1 MTVRRMTRVLFVAG
15 LLLAAPAGTAL
26 ARQAPKPPAARPAP
40 MSVIPLPSAS
50 EKVPIDPRITIGR
63 LENGLRYYIRRNPR
77 PAKRA
82 ELRLVINAGSV
93 LEEDDQRGLAHFVEH
108 MAFNGTTHF
117 QGQEITG
124 FMESIGMQF
133 GPNLNAFTTFDDT
146 TFVLQVPTDRDDIL
160 EKAFLI
166 LEDWAH
172 NVTFDGREI
181 DKERGVIV
189 EEWRQGRGASA
200 RLQDKLFPIVLEGS
214 RYADRNPIGTKE
226 SVESFP
232 HERLKQFYRDWY
244 RTDLMAVVA
253 VGDFDPP
260 AIEALIRKRFGPIP
274 APVGAKPRPAY
285 PVPDHPGTRYAI
297 ATDPELPAA
306 SLTIFNKLPIREQ
319 STVLSYRERIIDHL
333 YAAMFNARLNE
344 LSQRADA
351 PFIGAG
357 VDRGIFV
364 RTKEV
369 AMLSA
374 MTQPDRIARALDAL
388 VTEAARVEH
397 HGFTASE
404 LEREKR
410 NLLRVY
416 DQALAEKDKDE
427 SAPLAAEYIRNF
439 LTDESL
445 PGIAWEHQMHVR
457 FLPGITLA
465 EVNALAKQWN
475 GDHSR
480 VIAVSA
486 PQKPGLAVPTEAE
499 LAAIVKKASGS
510 AVTAYVDNVPDA
522 VLLAEPPA
530 AGAIAAEKAIPEVG
544 VTEWT
549 LSNGARVVLY
559 PTTFKQDEVYFRAI
573 SPGGASLVPDS
584 DYVAAA
590 TAAQVVSAGGLAGFD
605 AVTLDKVLAGK
616 VATVLPFVE
625 ESFEGLAGGGSARD
639 LETLLQLVYLRFTS
653 PRADSTAFGVMQ
665 EQVTSLAAN
674 RRSDPDTLFED
685 TVSATLWQN
694 HFRKRPLSDDLIKEM
709 SLEKSLAFYKDRFA
723 DAGDF
728 VFVFAGSFDPAA
740 IRPLVARYLA
750 SLPTTGR
757 KESWKDTR
765 ITTVRGVV
773 EKVVEKGLEPQS
785 RVRVVF
791 SGPFRWDP
799 DQRVLLHLLGQIL
812 EGQLGAVLR
821 EDQSGT
827 YGVKVTTA
835 SDKVPTPGLHAVD
848 RLQLR
853 AGTHRGPGQETVRRD
868 FPDAHGRVV
877 GELPARRAGG
887 DGARVRDRFAREP
900 LGGRPD
906 HRRVRERRRRA
917 ERPEGAGAEPD
928 AHAGDDPGGRPDV
941 PRHPQLRAG
950 DARAREED

>member
-1 MTVRRMTRVLFVAG
+1 MNARCTRFLVAAG
-15 LLLAAPAGTAL
+15 LILAASAGTAG
-26 ARQAPKPPAARPAP
+26 ARQVKAPPARTPAP
-40 MSVIPLPSAS
+40 MTVVPLPSAT
-50 EKVPIDPRITIGR
+50 EKVPVDPRITIGR
-63 LENGLRYYIRRNPR
+63 LENGLRYYVRRNPR

-93 LEEDDQRGLAHFVEH
+93 LEEDDQLGLAHFVEH
-108 MAFNGTTHF
+108 MAFNGTKHF
-117 QGQEITG
+117 AGQEITG

-133 GPNLNAFTTFDDT
+133 GPSLNAFTTFDDT
-146 TFVLQVPTDRDDIL
+146 TFVLQVPTDRADIL
-160 EKAFLI
+160 DKAFLI

-181 DKERGVIV
+181 DKERGVII

-214 RYADRNPIGTKE
+214 RYAVRSPIGTTA
-226 SVESFP
+226 SLESFP
-232 HERLKQFYRDWY
+232 HERLRQFYRDWY

-274 APVGAKPRPAY
+274 APLAPTPRPSY
-285 PVPDHPGTRYAI
+285 PVPDHPGTRYAV

-306 SLTIFNKLPIREQ
+306 TISIFNKLPIREQ
-319 STVLSYRERIIDHL
+319 ATVLSYRERIIDHL

-374 MTQPDRIARALDAL
+374 MTQPDRIGRALEAIA
-388 VTEAARVEH
+388 TEAARVER
-397 HGFTASE
+397 HGFTATE

-416 DQALAEKDKDE
+416 DQALAENDKDE

-439 LTDESL
+439 LTGESL

-465 EVNALAKQWN
+465 EVNALAKEWN
-475 GDHSR
+475 GDHNR
-480 VIAVSA
+480 VVAVSA
-486 PQKPGLAVPTEAE
+486 PQKPGLAVPTQAE
-499 LAAIVKKASGS
+499 LAAIVKKAGAA
-510 AVTAYVDNVPDA
+510 AVSAYVDEAPDA
-522 VLLAEPPA
+522 ALMTDLPA
-530 AGAIAAEKAIPEVG
+530 PGAIAAEKRIPEAG
-544 VTEWT
+544 ITEWT

-559 PTTFKQDEVYFRAI
+559 PTTFKQDEVYFRAV
-573 SPGGASLVPDS
+573 SPGGASLVPDA

-590 TAAQVVSAGGLAGFD
+590 TAGQVVSAGGLGAFD
-605 AVTLDKVLAGK
+605 AVALDKVLAGK

-639 LETLLQLVYLRFTS
+639 LETLLQLVHLRFTR
-653 PRADSTAFGVMQ
+653 PRADATAFGVIQ
-665 EQVTSLAAN
+665 EQLTSLAAN
-674 RRSDPDTLFED
+674 RGANPDTLFED
-685 TVSATLWQN
+685 TVSATVWQN
-694 HFRKRPLSDDLIKEM
+694 HFRKRPLSAELIKEM

-728 VFVFAGSFDPAA
+728 VFVFAGSIDADA
-740 IRPLVARYLA
+740 LRALVARYLA
-750 SLPTTGR
+750 SLPTAGRGETWRDTGI
-757 KESWKDTR
+757 DP
-765 ITTVRGVV
+765 VRGVV
-773 EKVVEKGLEPQS
+773 EKVVEKGLEPQG
-785 RVRVVF
+785 RVRLVF
-791 SGPFRWDP
+791 SGPFAWNP
-799 DQRVLLHLLGQIL
+799 TQRVLLNVLGKIL

-827 YGVKVTTA
+827 YGVRVTTA
-835 SDKVPTPGLHAVD
+835 ADKVPKSSYALSIDFSCAPQRTEELVKRLFLEIARMRTDELSEPYVRGVREALVREYETDSHENRWAVA
-848 RLQLR
+848 RI
-853 AGTHRGPGQETVRRD
+853 T
-868 FPDAHGRVV
+868 DAY
-877 GELPARRAGG
+877 ENG
-887 DGARVRDRFAREP
+887 DDVRDALKEPPLNRTLTPAMIQEAARTY
-900 LGGRPD
+900 LDTRNYV
-906 HRRVRERRRRA
+906 RVTLL
-917 ERPEGAGAEPD
+917 PEKK
-928 AHAGDDPGGRPDV
+928 
-941 PRHPQLRAG
+941 
-950 DARAREED
+950 

>member
-1 MTVRRMTRVLFVAG
+1 MTVRRVTRLLLVAG
-15 LLLAAPAGTAL
+15 LILSASGGAAA
-26 ARQAPKPPAARPAP
+26 ARQATKPAAPKPAP
-40 MSVIPLPSAS
+40 MTVVPLPSAG
-50 EKVPIDPRITIGR
+50 EKVPVDRRITIGR
-63 LENGLRYYIRRNPR
+63 LPNGLRYYVRRNPR

-82 ELRLVINAGSV
+82 ELRLVINVGSV
-93 LEEDDQRGLAHFVEH
+93 LEDDDQLGLAHFVEH

-146 TFVLQVPTDRDDIL
+146 TFVLQVPTDRNDIL

-214 RYADRNPIGTKE
+214 RYGVRNPIGTKA
-226 SVESFP
+226 SIESFP

-244 RTDLMAVVA
+244 RPDLMAVVA

-260 AIEALIRKRFGPIP
+260 AIEALIRKRFSAIP
-274 APVGAKPRPAY
+274 APIGAKPRPAY

-306 SLTIFNKLPIREQ
+306 TISIFNKLPIREQ
-319 STVLSYRERIIDHL
+319 STILSYRERIIDHL

-374 MTQPDRIARALDAL
+374 MSQPDRIGRALEAV
-388 VTEAARVEH
+388 VTEAARVER
-397 HGFTASE
+397 HGFTATE

-410 NLLRVY
+410 NLLRAY
-416 DQALAEKDKDE
+416 DQALAENDKDE

-445 PGIAWEHQMHVR
+445 PGIAWEHEMHVR

-465 EVNALAKQWN
+465 DVNALAKEWN

-480 VIAVSA
+480 VVAVSA
-486 PQKPGLAVPTEAE
+486 PQKAGLAVPAEAD
-499 LAAIVKKASGS
+499 LAAIVKKASAA
-510 AVTAYVDNVPDA
+510 AVAAYVDDTPDA
-522 VLLAEPPA
+522 ALLSEAPA
-530 AGAIAAEKAIPEVG
+530 PGAIAAEKTLSDVG

-559 PTTFKQDEVYFRAI
+559 PTAFKQDEVFFRAV
-573 SPGGASLVPDS
+573 SPGGASLAPDA

-590 TAAQVVSAGGLAGFD
+590 TSGQVVSAGGLGAFD
-605 AVTLDKVLAGK
+605 AVALDKVLAGK
-616 VATVLPFVE
+616 VATVLPFIE

-639 LETLLQLVYLRFTS
+639 IETLLQLVYLRFTK
-653 PRADSTAFGVMQ
+653 PRADATAYGVMV
-665 EQVTSLAAN
+665 EQLKSIAAN
-674 RRSDPDTLFED
+674 RGANPETLFED
-685 TVSATLWQN
+685 TVAGIVWQN
-694 HFRKRPLSDDLIKEM
+694 HFRKRPISAALIQEL
-709 SLEKSLAFYKDRFA
+709 SLEKSFEFYKDRFA

-728 VFVFAGSFDPAA
+728 VFVFAGNIDVAA
-740 IRPLVARYLA
+740 MRPLVTRYLA

-757 KESWKDTR
+757 KETWRDTA
-765 ITTVRGVV
+765 IDPVRGVV
-773 EKVVEKGLEPQS
+773 ERVVEKGLEPQS
-785 RVRVVF
+785 RVRLVF
-791 SGPFRWDP
+791 TGPFSWNP
-799 DQRVLLHLLGQIL
+799 TQRVLLTVLGKIL

-827 YGVKVTTA
+827 YGVRVTTA
-835 SDKVPTPGLHAVD
+835 SDKVPKSSYALSIDFSCAPERTEDL
-848 RLQLR
+848 
-853 AGTHRGPGQETVRRD
+853 VRRL
-868 FPDAHGRVV
+868 FL
-877 GELPARRAGG
+877 EI
-887 DGARVRDRFAREP
+887 ARVRMEELSEP
-900 LGGRPD
+900 YLRG
-906 HRRVRERRRRA
+906 VREALVREFETDSRENRWAVARITDAYENGDDVRDALKEPGLNRA
-917 ERPEGAGAEPD
+917 LTSAMIQEAARLYLDTRNYVRVTLRPEKK
-928 AHAGDDPGGRPDV
+928 
-941 PRHPQLRAG
+941 
-950 DARAREED
+950 

>member
-1 MTVRRMTRVLFVAG
+1 MIASRSARLLFLAC
-15 LLLAAPAGTAL
+15 LLLAASGSYAAAQTAVQQPARKA
-26 ARQAPKPPAARPAP
+26 AP
-40 MSVIPLPSAS
+40 MTVAPLPSAT
-50 EKVPIDPRITIGR
+50 ERVPVDPRITIGR

-82 ELRLVINAGSV
+82 ELRLVVNAGSV
-93 LEEDDQRGLAHFVEH
+93 LEDDDQLGLAHVVEH
-108 MAFNGTTHF
+108 MAFNGTKHF
-117 QGQEITG
+117 AGQEITA

-133 GPNLNAFTTFDDT
+133 GPSLNAFTTFDDT
-146 TFVLQVPTDRDDIL
+146 TFILKVPTDRAEIL

-172 NVTFDGREI
+172 NLTFDGREI
-181 DKERGVIV
+181 DKERLVII
-189 EEWRQGRGASA
+189 EEWRQGRGAAA
-200 RLQDKLFPIVLEGS
+200 RLQDKLFPIVLDGS
-214 RYADRNPIGTKE
+214 RYAARSPIGTTA
-226 SVESFP
+226 SLESFS

-253 VGDFDPP
+253 VGDFDPA
-260 AIEALIRKRFGPIP
+260 AIERLIKARFGPIP
-274 APVGAKPRPAY
+274 APVAPKPRPAY

-306 SLTIFNKLPIREQ
+306 SITLFNKLPIREQ
-319 STVLSYRERIIDHL
+319 ATILSYRERIIDHL

-374 MTQPDRIARALDAL
+374 MAQPDRISRAL
-388 VTEAARVEH
+388 EAIVGEASRVER
-397 HGFTASE
+397 HGFTATE

-410 NLLRVY
+410 NLLRAY
-416 DQALAEKDKDE
+416 DQALAENDKDE

-465 EVNALAKQWN
+465 EVNALAKEWN
-475 GDHSR
+475 GDHNR
-480 VIAVSA
+480 VVAVSA
-486 PQKPGLAVPTEAE
+486 PERAGVTIPTEAD
-499 LAAIVKKASGS
+499 LARTVKAASS
-510 AVTAYVDNVPDA
+510 AAVAAYVDSVPDA
-522 VLLAEPPA
+522 ALLAEPPA
-530 AGAIAAEKAIPEVG
+530 PGAITGEKPIPEAG
-544 VTEWT
+544 ITEWT

-559 PTTFKQDEVYFRAI
+559 PTTFKQDEVFFRAI
-573 SPGGASLVPDS
+573 SPGGASLVKDA

-590 TAAQVVSAGGLAGFD
+590 TAAQVVSAGGLGGFD

-616 VATVLPFVE
+616 VATVLPFFE

-639 LETLLQLVYLRFTS
+639 LETLLQLVYLRFTK
-653 PRADSTAFGVMQ
+653 PRADATAFGVMVD
-665 EQVTSLAAN
+665 QVKSLAAN
-674 RRSDPDTLFED
+674 RRSDPDTFFED
-685 TVSATLWQN
+685 TVSAIVWQN
-694 HFRKRPLSDDLIKEM
+694 HFRKRPLSAEVVQEM
-709 SLEKSLAFYKDRFA
+709 NLEKSFAFYKDRFA

-740 IRPLVARYLA
+740 IRPFVTRYLA
-750 SLPTTGR
+750 SLPSTGR
-757 KESWKDTR
+757 KELWKDTA
-765 ITTVRGVV
+765 ITPVRGVV

-785 RVRVVF
+785 RVRIVF

-799 DQRVLLHLLGQIL
+799 TQRVLLRVLGLIL

-835 SDKVPTPGLHAVD
+835 SDKVPAPAYALSI
-848 RLQLR
+848 
-853 AGTHRGPGQETVRRD
+853 D
-868 FPDAHGRVV
+868 FNCA
-877 GELPARRAGG
+877 PARTEELVKRLFLEVGRIRMDALSESYIRGVREALAREFETDSHENRWAVGRITDAYENG
-887 DGARVRDRFAREP
+887 DDVRDALKAPAVNATLSTEMIQEAAR
-900 LGGRPD
+900 LYLDTRNYV
-906 HRRVRERRRRA
+906 RVTLM
-917 ERPEGAGAEPD
+917 PEKK
-928 AHAGDDPGGRPDV
+928 
-941 PRHPQLRAG
+941 
-950 DARAREED
+950 

>member
-1 MTVRRMTRVLFVAG
+1 MIASRVARLMFLVA
-15 LLLAAPAGTAL
+15 LVLAASGSYSAAQTAVQQPVRK
-26 ARQAPKPPAARPAP
+26 AAP
-40 MSVIPLPSAS
+40 MAVAPLPSAT
-50 EKVPIDPRITIGR
+50 ERVPVDPRITIGR

-93 LEEDDQRGLAHFVEH
+93 LEDDDQLGLAHVVEH
-108 MAFNGTTHF
+108 MAFNGTKHF
-117 QGQEITG
+117 AGQEITA

-133 GPNLNAFTTFDDT
+133 GPSLNAFTTFDDT
-146 TFVLQVPTDRDDIL
+146 TFVLKVPTDCTEIL

-172 NVTFDGREI
+172 NLTFDGREI
-181 DKERGVIV
+181 DKERGVII
-189 EEWRQGRGASA
+189 EEWRQGRGAAA

-214 RYADRNPIGTKE
+214 RYALRSPIGTTA
-226 SVESFP
+226 SLESFS

-260 AIEALIRKRFGPIP
+260 AIERLIRQRFGPIP
-274 APVGAKPRPAY
+274 APVAPKPRPAY
-285 PVPDHPGTRYAI
+285 PVPDHPGTRYAV

-319 STVLSYRERIIDHL
+319 ATILSYRERIIDHL

-357 VDRGIFV
+357 VNRGIFV
-364 RTKEV
+364 RTAEV

-374 MTQPDRIARALDAL
+374 MAQPDRIARALEAL
-388 VTEAARVEH
+388 VGEASRVER
-397 HGFTASE
+397 HGFTATE

-416 DQALAEKDKDE
+416 DQALAENDKDE
-427 SAPLAAEYIRNF
+427 SAPLAEEYIRNF

-445 PGIAWEHQMHVR
+445 PGIAWEHQMHVK

-465 EVNALAKQWN
+465 EVNALAKEWN

-486 PQKPGLAVPTEAE
+486 PERPGLTIPAEAE
-499 LAAIVKKASGS
+499 LARIVKAASS
-510 AVTAYVDNVPDA
+510 AAVTAYVDSVPDA
-522 VLLAEPPA
+522 ALLATPPA
-530 AGAIAAEKAIPEVG
+530 PGAITAERAIPEVG

-559 PTTFKQDEVYFRAI
+559 PTTFKQDEIYFRAI
-573 SPGGASLVPDS
+573 SPGGASLVPDA

-590 TAAQVVSAGGLAGFD
+590 TAAQVVSAGGLGGFD

-616 VATVLPFVE
+616 VATVLPFFE

-639 LETLLQLVYLRFTS
+639 LETLLQLVYLRFTK
-653 PRADSTAFGVMQ
+653 PRADATAFGVMLD
-665 EQVTSLAAN
+665 QVKSLAAN
-674 RRSDPDTLFED
+674 RRSNPDTLFED
-685 TVSATLWQN
+685 TVSAVVWQN
-694 HFRKRPLSDDLIKEM
+694 HFRKRPLSADVVQEM
-709 SLEKSLAFYKDRFA
+709 NLDKSLAFYKDRFA

-728 VFVFAGSFDPAA
+728 VFVFAGSFDAAA
-740 IRPLVARYLA
+740 IRPLVTRYLA
-750 SLPTTGR
+750 SLPSTGR
-757 KESWKDTR
+757 KESWKDTG
-765 ITTVRGVV
+765 ITPVRGVV
-773 EKVVEKGLEPQS
+773 EKVVEKGIEPQS
-785 RVRVVF
+785 RVRIVF

-799 DQRVLLHLLGQIL
+799 TQRVLLRVLGLIL

-835 SDKVPTPGLHAVD
+835 SDKVPTPAYALSIDFNCAPERTEELVKRLFLEISRIRMDALSESYIRGVREALGREFETDSHENRWAVG
-848 RLQLR
+848 RI
-853 AGTHRGPGQETVRRD
+853 T
-868 FPDAHGRVV
+868 DAY
-877 GELPARRAGG
+877 ENG
-887 DGARVRDRFAREP
+887 DDVRDVLKVPAVNATLSTAMIQEAAR
-900 LGGRPD
+900 LYLDTGNYV
-906 HRRVRERRRRA
+906 RVTLV
-917 ERPEGAGAEPD
+917 PEKK
-928 AHAGDDPGGRPDV
+928 
-941 PRHPQLRAG
+941 
-950 DARAREED
+950 

>member
-1 MTVRRMTRVLFVAG
+1 MTVCRYSRLLPAAG
-15 LLLAAPAGTAL
+15 LMLAVFAGAAG
-26 ARQAPKPPAARPAP
+26 ARQAQAPPARQAAP
-40 MSVIPLPSAS
+40 MTVAPLPSAT
-50 EKVPIDPRITIGR
+50 ERVPVDPRITIGR

-93 LEEDDQRGLAHFVEH
+93 LEEDDQLGLAHVVEH
-108 MAFNGTTHF
+108 MAFNGTKHF
-117 QGQEITG
+117 AGQEITA

-133 GPNLNAFTTFDDT
+133 GPSLNAFTTFDDT
-146 TFVLQVPTDRDDIL
+146 TFVLKVPTDRGEIL

-172 NVTFDGREI
+172 NLTFDGREI
-181 DKERGVIV
+181 DKERGVII
-189 EEWRQGRGASA
+189 EEWRQGRGAAA

-214 RYADRNPIGTKE
+214 RYAVRSPIGTTA
-226 SVESFP
+226 SLESFS

-253 VGDFDPP
+253 VGDFDP
-260 AIEALIRKRFGPIP
+260 AVVERLIKQRFGPIP
-274 APVGAKPRPAY
+274 APVAPKPRPAF

-306 SLTIFNKLPIREQ
+306 SLTLFNKLPIREQ
-319 STVLSYRERIIDHL
+319 ATILSYRERIIDHL

-374 MTQPDRIARALDAL
+374 MAQPDRIGRALEAL
-388 VTEAARVEH
+388 VAEASRVER
-397 HGFTASE
+397 HGFTATE

-416 DQALAEKDKDE
+416 DQALAENDKDE

-445 PGIAWEHQMHVR
+445 PGIAWEHQMHVK

-465 EVNALAKQWN
+465 EVNALAKLWN

-486 PQKPGLAVPTEAE
+486 PERPGLTIPAEAD
-499 LAAIVKKASGS
+499 LARIVKAASSS
-510 AVTAYVDNVPDA
+510 AVTAYVDSVPDA
-522 VLLAEPPA
+522 ALLAEPPA
-530 AGAIAAEKAIPEVG
+530 PGAIAAEKAIPDAG
-544 VTEWT
+544 ITEWT
-549 LSNGARVVLY
+549 LSNGARVVLH

-573 SPGGASLVPDS
+573 SPGGASLVKDA

-590 TAAQVVSAGGLAGFD
+590 TAAQVVSAGGLGAFD

-616 VATVLPFVE
+616 VATVLPFFE

-639 LETLLQLVYLRFTS
+639 LETLLQLVYLRFTK
-653 PRADSTAFGVMQ
+653 PRADATAFGVMVD
-665 EQVTSLAAN
+665 QVKSLAAN

-685 TVSATLWQN
+685 TVSAIVWQN
-694 HFRKRPLSDDLIKEM
+694 HFRKRPLSADVVQEM
-709 SLEKSLAFYKDRFA
+709 SLEKSFAFYKDRFA

-728 VFVFAGSFDPAA
+728 VFVFAGSFDPAT
-740 IRPLVARYLA
+740 IRPLVTRYLA
-750 SLPTTGR
+750 SLPSTGR
-757 KESWKDTR
+757 KESWKDTA
-765 ITTVRGVV
+765 IAPVRGVV

-785 RVRVVF
+785 RVRIVF

-799 DQRVLLHLLGQIL
+799 TQRVLLRVLGLIL

-835 SDKVPTPGLHAVD
+835 SDKIPTPSYALSIDFNCAPERTEELVK
-848 RLQLR
+848 RLFLEISR
-853 AGTHRGPGQETVRRD
+853 IRMDALSESYIRGVRE
-868 FPDAHGRVV
+868 A
-877 GELPARRAGG
+877 L
-887 DGARVRDRFAREP
+887 AREFETDSHEN
-900 LGGRPD
+900 RWAVA
-906 HRRVRERRRRA
+906 RIT
-917 ERPEGAGAEPD
+917 D
-928 AHAGDDPGGRPDV
+928 AYENGDDVKDV
-941 PRHPQLRAG
+941 LKAPAVNATLSTEMIQEA
-950 DARAREED
+950 ARLYLDTRNYVRVTLMPEKK

>member
-1 MTVRRMTRVLFVAG
+1 MHVRRVTRSI
-15 LLLAAPAGTAL
+15 LAALVLHAAGSYAAAQTAVQQPV
-26 ARQAPKPPAARPAP
+26 RKPAP
-40 MSVIPLPSAS
+40 MTVAPLPSAS
-50 EKVPIDPRITIGR
+50 ERVPVDARITIGR

-93 LEEDDQRGLAHFVEH
+93 LEDDDQLGLAHVVEH
-108 MAFNGTTHF
+108 MAFNGTKHF

-133 GPNLNAFTTFDDT
+133 GPSLNAFTTFDDT
-146 TFVLQVPTDRDDIL
+146 TFVLKVPTDRMEIL
-160 EKAFLI
+160 DKAFLI

-172 NVTFDGREI
+172 NLTFDAREI
-181 DKERGVIV
+181 DKERGVII

-200 RLQDKLFPIVLEGS
+200 RLQDKLFPIVLDGS
-214 RYADRNPIGTKE
+214 RYAVRSPIGTKA
-226 SVESFP
+226 SLESFS
-232 HERLKQFYRDWY
+232 HDRLKQFYRDWY

-260 AIEALIRKRFGPIP
+260 AIEKLIRQRFGPIP
-274 APVGAKPRPAY
+274 APVAPKPRPAY
-285 PVPDHPGTRYAI
+285 PVPDHAGTRYAI

-319 STVLSYRERIIDHL
+319 ATVLSYRERIIDHL

-344 LSQRADA
+344 VSQRADA

-374 MTQPDRIARALDAL
+374 MTQPDRIGRALEAL
-388 VTEAARVEH
+388 VTEAARVER

-439 LTDESL
+439 LTGESL
-445 PGIAWEHQMHVR
+445 PGIAWEHEMHVK
-457 FLPGITLA
+457 FLPGISLA
-465 EVNALAKQWN
+465 EVNALAREWN
-475 GDHSR
+475 GDRSR
-480 VIAVSA
+480 VVAVSA
-486 PQKPGLAVPTEAE
+486 PQKPGLAIPAEAE
-499 LAAIVKKASGS
+499 LAAIVKKAG
-510 AVTAYVDNVPDA
+510 AAAPAAYVDDAPDA
-522 VLLAEPPA
+522 ALLAEPPA
-530 AGAIAAEKAIPEVG
+530 AGAIAAEKTIPEAG
-544 VTEWT
+544 ITEWT
-549 LSNGARVVLY
+549 LSNGARVVLH
-559 PTTFKQDEVYFRAI
+559 PTTFKQDEVFFRAI
-573 SPGGASLVPDS
+573 SPGGASLVPDA

-590 TAAQVVSAGGLAGFD
+590 TSAQVVAAGGLAAFD
-605 AVTLDKVLAGK
+605 AVALDKVLAGK
-616 VATVLPFVE
+616 VATVLPFFE

-639 LETLLQLVYLRFTS
+639 LETLLQLIYLRFTK
-653 PRADSTAFGVMQ
+653 PRADATAFGVMM
-665 EQVTSLAAN
+665 EQLRSLAAN
-674 RRSDPDTLFED
+674 RRSDPETLFED
-685 TVSATLWQN
+685 TVSAVVWQG
-694 HFRKRPLSDDLIKEM
+694 HFRKRPLSAEVIQEM

-723 DAGDF
+723 DASDF
-728 VFVFAGSFDPAA
+728 VFVFAGSFDVATV
-740 IRPLVARYLA
+740 RPLVTRYLA
-750 SLPTTGR
+750 SLPASGR
-757 KESWKDTR
+757 KETWRDTR
-765 ITTVRGVV
+765 VTPVRGVV

-785 RVRVVF
+785 RVRIVF

-799 DQRVLLHLLGQIL
+799 AQRVLLRVLGLVL

-835 SDKVPTPGLHAVD
+835 SDKIPTPAYALSIDFSCAPERTEDLVK
-848 RLQLR
+848 RLFVEISRMRMDELSESYI
-853 AGTHRGPGQETVRRD
+853 RG
-868 FPDAHGRVV
+868 
-877 GELPARRAGG
+877 
-887 DGARVRDRFAREP
+887 
-900 LGGRPD
+900 
-906 HRRVRERRRRA
+906 VREALVREFETDSKENRWAVGRIT
-917 ERPEGAGAEPD
+917 GAYEN
-928 AHAGDDPGGRPDV
+928 GDDVRAALSEPGVNRTLSAAMIQEAARLYLDTRNYVRVTLV
-941 PRHPQLRAG
+941 P
-950 DARAREED
+950 EKK

>member
-1 MTVRRMTRVLFVAG
+1 MTARRLSRLLFAAG
-15 LLLAAPAGTAL
+15 LVVAASAGTAG
-26 ARQAPKPPAARPAP
+26 ARQAQSPPARKPAQ
-40 MSVIPLPSAS
+40 MTAVPLPSAT
-50 EKVPIDPRITIGR
+50 ERVPVDSRITIGR

-93 LEEDDQRGLAHFVEH
+93 LEDDDQLGLAHVVEH
-108 MAFNGTTHF
+108 MAFNGTKHF
-117 QGQEITG
+117 EGQEITA

-133 GPNLNAFTTFDDT
+133 GPSLNAFTTFDDT
-146 TFVLQVPTDRDDIL
+146 TFVLQVPTDRADIL
-160 EKAFLI
+160 DRAFLI

-181 DKERGVIV
+181 DKERGVII

-214 RYADRNPIGTKE
+214 RYAVRSPIGTTA
-226 SVESFP
+226 SLESFS

-274 APVGAKPRPAY
+274 APLAPKPRPSY
-285 PVPDHPGTRYAI
+285 PVPDHPGTRYAV

-306 SLTIFNKLPIREQ
+306 TISIFNKLPIREQ
-319 STVLSYRERIIDHL
+319 ATVQSYRERIIDHL
-333 YAAMFNARLNE
+333 YTAMFNARLNE

-374 MTQPDRIARALDAL
+374 MTQPDRIARALEAV
-388 VTEAARVEH
+388 VTEAARVER
-397 HGFTASE
+397 HGFTATE

-416 DQALAEKDKDE
+416 DQALAENDKDE

-439 LTDESL
+439 LTGESL

-465 EVNALAKQWN
+465 EVNALAKEWN
-475 GDHSR
+475 GDHNR
-480 VIAVSA
+480 VVAVSA
-486 PQKPGLAVPTEAE
+486 PQKPGLAVPAEAD
-499 LAAIVKKASGS
+499 LAAIVRKASG
-510 AVTAYVDNVPDA
+510 APVTAYVDDTPDA
-522 VLLAEPPA
+522 ALLAAPPA
-530 AGAIAAEKAIPEVG
+530 AGAIAAEKAVPEAG
-544 VTEWT
+544 ITEWT
-549 LSNGARVVLY
+549 LSNGARVVLH

-573 SPGGASLVPDS
+573 SPGGASLVPDA

-590 TAAQVVSAGGLAGFD
+590 TSAQVVSAGGLAGFD
-605 AVTLDKVLAGK
+605 SVALDKVLAGK
-616 VATVLPFVE
+616 VATVLPFFE

-639 LETLLQLVYLRFTS
+639 LETLLQLVYLRFTK
-653 PRADSTAFGVMQ
+653 PRADATAFGVML
-665 EQVTSLAAN
+665 EQVKSLAAN
-674 RRSDPDTLFED
+674 RRSNPETLFED
-685 TVSATLWQN
+685 TVSAVVWQN
-694 HFRKRPLSDDLIKEM
+694 HFRKRPLSAELIQEM
-709 SLEKSLAFYKDRFA
+709 SLEKSFAFYKDRFA
-723 DAGDF
+723 DASDF
-728 VFVFAGSFDPAA
+728 VFVFAGSFDVATM
-740 IRPLVARYLA
+740 RPLVTRYLA
-750 SLPTTGR
+750 SLPSAGR
-757 KESWKDTR
+757 KETWRDTG
-765 ITTVRGVV
+765 ITPVRGVV

-785 RVRVVF
+785 RVRIVF
-791 SGPFRWDP
+791 SGPFAWNP
-799 DQRVLLHLLGQIL
+799 TQRALLNVLGKIL

-827 YGVKVTTA
+827 YGVRVTTA
-835 SDKVPTPGLHAVD
+835 ADKVPKSSYALSIDFSCAPERTEDLVK
-848 RLQLR
+848 RLFLEISR
-853 AGTHRGPGQETVRRD
+853 MRMDDLSEPYIRG
-868 FPDAHGRVV
+868 
-877 GELPARRAGG
+877 
-887 DGARVRDRFAREP
+887 
-900 LGGRPD
+900 
-906 HRRVRERRRRA
+906 VREALVREFETDSHENRWAVARITDAYENGDDVREA
-917 ERPEGAGAEPD
+917 LAEPAVNRTLSAAMIQEAARTYLD
-928 AHAGDDPGGRPDV
+928 TRNYVRVTLV
-941 PRHPQLRAG
+941 P
-950 DARAREED
+950 EKK

>member
-1 MTVRRMTRVLFVAG
+1 MTFFRCTR
-15 LLLAAPAGTAL
+15 LLLGLGVLLSVWPASAE
-26 ARQAPKPPAARPAP
+26 ARQAAKPQAARPAP
-40 MSVIPLPSAS
+40 MVLAPLPSAA
-50 EKVPIDPRITIGR
+50 EKVPVDPRITVGR
-63 LENGLRYYIRRNPR
+63 LDNGLRYYVRRNPR

-93 LEEDDQRGLAHFVEH
+93 LEEEDQLGLAHFVEH
-108 MAFNGTTHF
+108 MAFNGTKHF
-117 QGQEITG
+117 AGQEITG

-146 TFVLQVPTDRDDIL
+146 TFVLQVPTDRNDIL
-160 EKAFLI
+160 EKALLI

-181 DKERGVIV
+181 DKERGVII
-189 EEWRQGRGASA
+189 EEWRQGRGAGA
-200 RLQDKLFPIVLEGS
+200 RLQDKLFPLILEGS
-214 RYADRNPIGTKE
+214 RYAARNPIGSRALLET
-226 SVESFP
+226 FP

-253 VGDFDPP
+253 VGDFDPQ

-274 APVGAKPRPAY
+274 APVGARPRPSF

-306 SLTIFNKLPIREQ
+306 SLSIFNKLPIREQ

-344 LSQRADA
+344 ASQRADA

-374 MTQPDRIARALDAL
+374 MAQPDRIGRALEAL
-388 VTEAARVEH
+388 ITEATRAER

-465 EVNALAKQWN
+465 EVNALAKEWN
-475 GDHSR
+475 GDHNR

-486 PQKPGLAVPTEAE
+486 PQKAGIAVPAEAE

-510 AVTAYVDNVPDA
+510 SLEAYVDTVPDA
-522 VLLAEPPA
+522 ALMAAPPA
-530 AGAIAAEKAIPEVG
+530 AGAIAAEKSMPEAG

-559 PTTFKQDEVYFRAI
+559 PTTFKQDEVFFRAI
-573 SPGGASLVPDS
+573 SPGGASVVPDA

-605 AVTLDKVLAGK
+605 AVTLDKVLAGR

-639 LETLLQLVYLRFTS
+639 LETLLQLVHLRFTS
-653 PRADSTAFGVMQ
+653 PRADATAFGVML
-665 EQVTSLAAN
+665 EQVKSLAAN

-685 TVSATLWQN
+685 TVTAAVWQN
-694 HFRKRPLSDDLIKEM
+694 HFRKRPLSEELIREM
-709 SLEKSLAFYKDRFA
+709 SLEKSFAFYKDWFA

-728 VFVFAGSFDPAA
+728 VFVFAGSFDPATV
-740 IRPLVARYLA
+740 RPLVTQYLA
-750 SLPTTGR
+750 SLPTKGR
-757 KESWKDTR
+757 KESWRDTG
-765 ITTVRGVV
+765 ILPARGVM
-773 EKVVEKGLEPQS
+773 ETVVEKGLEPQS
-785 RVRVVF
+785 RVRIVF
-791 SGPFRWDP
+791 SGSFRWDP
-799 DQRVLLHLLGQIL
+799 DQRVLLRLLGQIL

-835 SDKVPTPGLHAVD
+835 SDKVPRPTYAISIDFSCAPERTEELVKRLFAEIARMRMDELSETYLRGVREAMVREFETNSHENRWAVA
-848 RLQLR
+848 RI
-853 AGTHRGPGQETVRRD
+853 T
-868 FPDAHGRVV
+868 DAY
-877 GELPARRAGG
+877 ESG
-887 DGARVRDRFAREP
+887 DDVRDALREP
-900 LGGRPD
+900 ALNRTLTPAMIQEVARMYLD
-906 HRRVRERRRRA
+906 TRNYVRVTLL
-917 ERPEGAGAEPD
+917 PEKK
-928 AHAGDDPGGRPDV
+928 
-941 PRHPQLRAG
+941 
-950 DARAREED
+950 

>member
-1 MTVRRMTRVLFVAG
+1 MHVRRVTRSI
-15 LLLAAPAGTAL
+15 LAALVLHAAGSYAAAQTAVQQPV
-26 ARQAPKPPAARPAP
+26 RKPAP
-40 MSVIPLPSAS
+40 MTVAPLPSAS
-50 EKVPIDPRITIGR
+50 ERVPVDARITIGR

-93 LEEDDQRGLAHFVEH
+93 LEDDDQLGLAHVVEH
-108 MAFNGTTHF
+108 MAFNGTKHF

-133 GPNLNAFTTFDDT
+133 GPSLNAFTTFDDT
-146 TFVLQVPTDRDDIL
+146 TFVLKVPTDRMEIL
-160 EKAFLI
+160 DKAFLI

-172 NVTFDGREI
+172 NLTFDAREI
-181 DKERGVIV
+181 DKERGVII

-200 RLQDKLFPIVLEGS
+200 RLQDKLFPIVLDGS
-214 RYADRNPIGTKE
+214 RYAVRSPIGTKA
-226 SVESFP
+226 SLESFS
-232 HERLKQFYRDWY
+232 HDRLKQFYRDWY

-260 AIEALIRKRFGPIP
+260 AIEKLIRQRFGPIP
-274 APVGAKPRPAY
+274 APVAPKPRPAY
-285 PVPDHPGTRYAI
+285 PVPDHAGTRYAI

-319 STVLSYRERIIDHL
+319 ATVLSYRERIIDHL

-344 LSQRADA
+344 VSQRADA

-374 MTQPDRIARALDAL
+374 MTQPDRIGRALEAL
-388 VTEAARVEH
+388 VTEATRVER

-439 LTDESL
+439 LTGESL
-445 PGIAWEHQMHVR
+445 PGIAWEHEMHVK
-457 FLPGITLA
+457 FLPGISLA
-465 EVNALAKQWN
+465 EVNALAREWN
-475 GDHSR
+475 GDRSR
-480 VIAVSA
+480 VVAVSA
-486 PQKPGLAVPTEAE
+486 PQKPGLAIPAEAE
-499 LAAIVKKASGS
+499 LAAIVKKAG
-510 AVTAYVDNVPDA
+510 AAAPAAYVDDAPDA
-522 VLLAEPPA
+522 ALLAEPPA
-530 AGAIAAEKAIPEVG
+530 AGAIAAEKTIPEAG
-544 VTEWT
+544 ITEWT
-549 LSNGARVVLY
+549 LSNGARVVLH
-559 PTTFKQDEVYFRAI
+559 PTTFKQDEVFFRAI
-573 SPGGASLVPDS
+573 SPGGASLVPDA

-590 TAAQVVSAGGLAGFD
+590 TSAQVVAAGGLAAFD
-605 AVTLDKVLAGK
+605 AVALDKVLAGK
-616 VATVLPFVE
+616 VATVLPFFE

-639 LETLLQLVYLRFTS
+639 LETLLQLIYLRFTK
-653 PRADSTAFGVMQ
+653 PRADATAFGVMM
-665 EQVTSLAAN
+665 EQLRSLAAN
-674 RRSDPDTLFED
+674 RRSDPETLFED
-685 TVSATLWQN
+685 TVSAVVWQG
-694 HFRKRPLSDDLIKEM
+694 HFRKRPLSAEVIQEM

-723 DAGDF
+723 DASDF
-728 VFVFAGSFDPAA
+728 VFVFAGSFDVATV
-740 IRPLVARYLA
+740 RPLVTRYLA
-750 SLPTTGR
+750 SLPASGR
-757 KESWKDTR
+757 KETWRDTR
-765 ITTVRGVV
+765 VTPVRGVV

-785 RVRVVF
+785 RVRIVF

-799 DQRVLLHLLGQIL
+799 AQRVLLRVLGLVL

-835 SDKVPTPGLHAVD
+835 SDKIPKPAYALSIDFSCAPERTEDLVK
-848 RLQLR
+848 RLFTEISRMRMDELSESYI
-853 AGTHRGPGQETVRRD
+853 RGVRE
-868 FPDAHGRVV
+868 A
-877 GELPARRAGG
+877 L
-887 DGARVRDRFAREP
+887 AREFETDSKENRWAV
-900 LGGRPD
+900 GRIT
-906 HRRVRERRRRA
+906 
-917 ERPEGAGAEPD
+917 D
-928 AHAGDDPGGRPDV
+928 AYENGDDVRAALSEPGVNRTLSAAMIQEAARLYLDTRNYVRVTLV
-941 PRHPQLRAG
+941 P
-950 DARAREED
+950 EKK

>member
-1 MTVRRMTRVLFVAG
+1 MNVSRRVRIALVALVVAASGSYAEAQTAVQTPTRKAAPMTVA
-15 LLLAAPAGTAL
+15 
-26 ARQAPKPPAARPAP
+26 
-40 MSVIPLPSAS
+40 PLPSAT
-50 EKVPIDPRITIGR
+50 ERVPVDPRITIGR

-93 LEEDDQRGLAHFVEH
+93 LEDDDQLGLAHVVEH
-108 MAFNGTTHF
+108 MAFNGTKHF
-117 QGQEITG
+117 AGQEITA

-133 GPNLNAFTTFDDT
+133 GPSLNAFTTFDDT
-146 TFVLQVPTDRDDIL
+146 TFVLTVPTDRAEIL

-172 NVTFDGREI
+172 NLTFDGREI
-181 DKERGVIV
+181 DKERGVII
-189 EEWRQGRGASA
+189 EEWRQGRGAAA

-214 RYADRNPIGTKE
+214 RYAVRSPIGTTA
-226 SVESFP
+226 SLESFS

-260 AIEALIRKRFGPIP
+260 AIERLIRQRFGPIP
-274 APVGAKPRPAY
+274 APVAPKPRPAY

-319 STVLSYRERIIDHL
+319 ATTLSYRERIIDHL

-374 MTQPDRIARALDAL
+374 MAQPDRIARALEAL
-388 VTEAARVEH
+388 VGEASRVER
-397 HGFTASE
+397 HGFTATE

-410 NLLRVY
+410 NLLRAY
-416 DQALAEKDKDE
+416 DQALAENDKDE

-445 PGIAWEHQMHVR
+445 PGIAWEHQMHVK

-465 EVNALAKQWN
+465 EVNALAKEWN

-486 PQKPGLAVPTEAE
+486 PQRPGLTIPAEADLARIVAAASSAAVP
-499 LAAIVKKASGS
+499 
-510 AVTAYVDNVPDA
+510 AYVDSVPDA
-522 VLLAEPPA
+522 ALLATPPA
-530 AGAIAAEKAIPEVG
+530 PGAIAGEKAFADVG
-544 VTEWT
+544 VTEWR

-573 SPGGASLVPDS
+573 SPGGASLVPDA

-590 TAAQVVSAGGLAGFD
+590 TAAQVVSAGGLGGFD

-616 VATVLPFVE
+616 VATVLPFFE

-639 LETLLQLVYLRFTS
+639 LETLLQLVYLRFTK
-653 PRADSTAFGVMQ
+653 PRADATAFGVMLD
-665 EQVTSLAAN
+665 QVKSLAAN
-674 RRSDPDTLFED
+674 RQSNPDTLFED
-685 TVSATLWQN
+685 TVSAVVWQN
-694 HFRKRPLSDDLIKEM
+694 HFRKRPLSAEVVQEM
-709 SLEKSLAFYKDRFA
+709 NLDKSFAFYKDRFA

-728 VFVFAGSFDPAA
+728 VFVFAGSFDAAA
-740 IRPLVARYLA
+740 IRPLVTRYLA
-750 SLPTTGR
+750 SLPSVGR
-757 KESWKDTR
+757 KESWKDTA
-765 ITTVRGVV
+765 ITPVRGVV
-773 EKVVEKGLEPQS
+773 EKVVEKGIEPQS
-785 RVRVVF
+785 RVRIVF

-799 DQRVLLHLLGQIL
+799 TQRVLLRVLGLIL

-835 SDKVPTPGLHAVD
+835 SDKIPTPAYALSIDFNCAPERTEELVK
-848 RLQLR
+848 RLFLEISR
-853 AGTHRGPGQETVRRD
+853 IRMDALSESYIRGVRE
-868 FPDAHGRVV
+868 A
-877 GELPARRAGG
+877 L
-887 DGARVRDRFAREP
+887 AREFETDSHENRWAV
-900 LGGRPD
+900 GRIT
-906 HRRVRERRRRA
+906 
-917 ERPEGAGAEPD
+917 D
-928 AHAGDDPGGRPDV
+928 AYENGDDVSDV
-941 PRHPQLRAG
+941 LKVPAVNATLSTEMIQEA
-950 DARAREED
+950 ARLYLDTRNYVRVTLVPEKK